1 MLASSGF
8 AVSVSVSVSRS
19 STESLE
25 RQLAMAHEVNGDCPG
40 RSPGRCRRH
49 PHFCSCPLMR
59 FRLQVIVVKVK
70 AVETRAFGD
79 GGFRMAATW
88 LQARIGS
95 LRARLRREQMDD
107 SASSRA
113 SESSSA
119 VNRVFESYKT
129 GDSQASES
137 VVPAAQGAEL
147 EATRV
152 VGVRARAPED
162 LDATQ
167 LIASPAPEKAVA
179 PQLVASPGMD
189 QSMRGTDG
197 NTRNTLLSLSLSAE
211 GRSEPG
217 SPGQPSVLSAV
228 LICVGGALEGEVFK
242 VGWGKCE
249 LGREGK
255 DLILPDPTRRISRH
269 QATLSSEVG
278 ELTLKANPKIRAR
291 NPTIV
296 NGKSI
301 DETDLSDGD
310 EILMGDC
317 RFIIRLV

>member
-1 MLASSGF
+1 
-8 AVSVSVSVSRS
+8 
-19 STESLE
+19 
-25 RQLAMAHEVNGDCPG
+25 
-40 RSPGRCRRH
+40 
-49 PHFCSCPLMR
+49 
-59 FRLQVIVVKVK
+59 
-70 AVETRAFGD
+70 
-79 GGFRMAATW
+79 MAATW
-88 LQARIGS
+88 LRARIGS
-95 LRARLRREQMDD
+95 LRARLRREETDD

-119 VNRVFESYKT
+119 VKRNFESYKAL
-129 GDSQASES
+129 DPQALDPQASES
-137 VVPAAQGAEL
+137 VVPLAQGAEL

-211 GRSEPG
+211 GRSELV
-217 SPGQPSVLSAV
+217 SSGQPSVLSAV

>member
-1 MLASSGF
+1 
-8 AVSVSVSVSRS
+8 
-19 STESLE
+19 
-25 RQLAMAHEVNGDCPG
+25 
-40 RSPGRCRRH
+40 
-49 PHFCSCPLMR
+49 
-59 FRLQVIVVKVK
+59 
-70 AVETRAFGD
+70 
-79 GGFRMAATW
+79 MAATW
-88 LQARIGS
+88 LRARIGS
-95 LRARLRREQMDD
+95 LRARLRREETDD

-119 VNRVFESYKT
+119 VKRNFESYKAL
-129 GDSQASES
+129 DPQALDPQASES
-137 VVPAAQGAEL
+137 VVPLAQGAEL

-152 VGVRARAPED
+152 VGVRAGAPGD
-162 LDATQ
+162 LEATQ
-167 LIASPAPEKAVA
+167 LVVSPAKEKAAPAAELEATRVVDVRAQEKVVA
-179 PQLVASPGMD
+179 PQLVASPGTD

-211 GRSEPG
+211 GRSELV
-217 SPGQPSVLSAV
+217 SSGQPSVLSAV